1 MVYYAAAII
10 VISVLDVNQ
19 CAVPKQE
26 VSRRVHFQ
34 WQPSFLKRRFRI
46 NERFFCQQPYLFLY
60 DENQIY

>member
-10 VISVLDVNQ
+10 VISGLDVNQ

-34 WQPSFLKRRFRI
+34 WQPSFLKRVL
-46 NERFFCQQPYLFLY
+46 E
-60 DENQIY
+60 